1 MPAESSSATGY
12 GLVLVPQPPVM
23 RTIFFAEDGAQPKKG
38 QQLAF
43 PHTLFALFYFRTAQH
58 QYHLKRLHVIFGQK
72 PFTGTDPTEKLYGL
86 PLRNHDGAFAT
97 CFYQWDTE
105 QTAQKFAEKII
116 GQYWMSP
123 YAEYNDW
130 ASWWSKRY
138 SDQNPTFLPRWI
150 EASKEKNYDFILE
163 EPLLQA
169 DFMVN
174 LGKLLDANKLHYAAG
189 GIEVVSLSPN
199 LDLIKDLV

>member
-1 MPAESSSATGY
+1 MPAESSPATGS
-12 GLVLVPQPPVM
+12 GVILCTQPPM
-23 RTIFFAEDGAQPKKG
+23 IRTIFLREGG
-38 QQLAF
+38 SMQLAF
-43 PHTLFALFYFRTAQH
+43 PHVLYALFYFQTEAHPFQ
-58 QYHLKRLHVIFGQK
+58 LKKLNVMWGQQ
-72 PFTGTDPTEKLYGL
+72 PFACDPTEKVYGL
-86 PLRNHDGAFAT
+86 PIRNHDGAFAT